1 MQAGKG
7 AGMDQTYTIL
17 RQFADSWF
25 LVVMFAFFV
34 GAGLWAFRPGAK
46 ALHEDAR
53 HLPFRND
60 DKPAIPQ
67 EGRS

>member
-1 MQAGKG
+1 
-7 AGMDQTYTIL
+7 MDTYSFL
-17 RQFADSWF
+17 REFADSWF

-53 HLPFRND
+53 NLPFRND
-60 DKPAIPQ
+60 DKPAPREEAQ
-67 EGRS
+67 S